1 MFDAGSSAG
10 RGAPKTKMNNRPQKT
25 ASSLSDDD
33 SELLSAYLDNELS
46 AAERVN
52 LERRLGA
59 DPGLQAELEDL
70 RAVGVVL
77 KSLDPLPPPRSFTLD
92 PAQVARPRP
101 FFPLTW
107 FMQLGSGL
115 AGLALVLLASIQLL
129 AAGVGG
135 AAPLP
140 AAAPMAA
147 ATAAPAMGAPEAA
160 SEMRM
165 QSAETTEAAGV
176 SAFAEPTAAPAAGA
190 AESAPAPAP
199 TPAPSI
205 AADQAPAGGAPAGG
219 EMDGPTS
226 NSPAPAQ
233 PPAGGASVDTMEGAG
248 SAASG
253 TAAKEEPQAPA
264 SAPAPRPAGLS
275 APILTMALGLA
286 LLAVAIGWNVVSRR
300 RA

>member
-1 MFDAGSSAG
+1 
-10 RGAPKTKMNNRPQKT
+10 MNNRPQKST
-25 ASSLSDDD
+25 SSLSDDEI
-33 SELLSAYLDNELS
+33 ELLSAYLDNELS

-70 RAVGVVL
+70 RAVGAAL

-115 AGLALVLLASIQLL
+115 AGLALVLLASVQLL
-129 AAGVGG
+129 AGGLGG
-135 AAPLP
+135 AVPVP

-147 ATAAPAMGAPEAA
+147 ATAAPAMGAPAA

-165 QSAETTEAAGV
+165 QSAEATGAAGA
-176 SAFAEPTAAPAAGA
+176 SAFAEPT
-190 AESAPAPAP
+190 PAP
-199 TPAPSI
+199 TM

-219 EMDGPTS
+219 EMNGPAS

-233 PPAGGASVDTMEGAG
+233 PPAGGDTMEGAG
-248 SAASG
+248 AAPGG
-253 TAAKEEPQAPA
+253 TAAKEEPEAP
-264 SAPAPRPAGLS
+264 PAARPAGLS
-275 APILTMALGLA
+275 APMLTMTLGLA
-286 LLAVAIGWNVVSRR
+286 LLVLAVGWNIASRR
-300 RA
+300 RV